1 MLLKCNRSDCMKG
14 SIKLKFYS
22 GKSFFTSLWEAAGER
37 KRAGVIELL
46 DNFIE
51 SRFFLVG
58 DTGQQDL
65 ELYVDLARERPG
77 QILGIF
83 IRDVTSGLDQ
93 SPYLLNETQVLT
105 NEPESTTPTSPSS
118 GRFSVHGSD
127 SPTSQRSFPYEP
139 RRSWT
144 DPSRRN
150 QKVVQQQPQPVPRMQ
165 IQSGSFHDEDYP
177 VPGRDPWANSQQVQM
192 TPAERRRWEL
202 QQRVARARQMLPPGI
217 VLKIFKEP
225 EECTETH
232 QILDQLGYGTQGK
245 P

>member
-1 MLLKCNRSDCMKG
+1 MSLEINRSDCKKG

-22 GKSFFTSLWEAAGER
+22 GKSFFTSVWEPAGER
-37 KRAGVIELL
+37 KRAGVIEVL

-58 DTGQQDL
+58 DTGEKDL

-93 SPYLLNETQVLT
+93 LLDSLNGTQVLT
-105 NEPESTTPTSPSS
+105 NEPESIAPTSPSS
-118 GRFSVHGSD
+118 GRFSVHESG
-127 SPTSQRSFPYEP
+127 SPTSQRSLPYEP
-139 RRSWT
+139 RRSST

-150 QKVVQQQPQPVPRMQ
+150 SKVVQQQPQPVPRMQ
-165 IQSGSFHDEDYP
+165 VQSGSFLDEDHQM
-177 VPGRDPWANSQQVQM
+177 PGRDPFANPQM
-192 TPAERRRWEL
+192 TAAERRRWEL

-217 VLKIFKEP
+217 ALRIFREP
-225 EECTETH
+225 DECSEAH
-232 QILDQLGYGTQGK
+232 QILDQLGYGTQNN

>member
-1 MLLKCNRSDCMKG
+1 MLLEITRSDFKKG

-22 GKSFFTSLWEAAGER
+22 GKSFFTSLWEPAGER
-37 KRAGVIELL
+37 KRSGIIEVL

-51 SRFFLVG
+51 SQFFLVG
-58 DTGQQDL
+58 DTGEKDL

-93 SPYLLNETQVLT
+93 SSDSLIETQVLT
-105 NEPESTTPTSPSS
+105 SEPESIPPTSPSS
-118 GRFSVHGSD
+118 GRFSFHESD

-139 RRSWT
+139 RRSST

-165 IQSGSFHDEDYP
+165 IQTGSFLEEDYP
-177 VPGRDPWANSQQVQM
+177 IPGRDPWAGSQPVQM

-217 VLKIFKEP
+217 ALRIFKEP

-232 QILDQLGYGTQGK
+232 QILDQLCNGTQNK